1 MAAVG
6 TFAMKIQRESLC
18 DEMKSTFDVAVIGSG
33 FGGSVSAL
41 RLREKGYSVAV
52 LEAGRR
58 FEDKDFPK
66 TSWRLNK
73 FLFAPK
79 LGLYGIQRIHFL
91 PDVLILSG
99 AGVGGGSLVYANTL
113 YQPGDDYFNDKQ
125 WASITDWKKELA
137 PWFDQARR
145 MLGVTENP
153 YFSNS
158 DQAMKD
164 VANEMGVGHTFQ
176 MAPLGVFFGAG
187 KGVLSKDPFFGG
199 VGPDRSG
206 CQQCG
211 SCMTG
216 CQFNAKN
223 TLPKNYLGLAESAGA
238 EVFPMTTVTKIQQ
251 LEDGRWKVTTTK
263 TNDPF
268 GSRGKTFLANEVI
281 VAAGTYNTQ
290 KLLHKMKDSGVL
302 PLLSD
307 RLGDLSRTNS
317 EALTGAIMKDSE
329 IDFSQG
335 SAITSSFFPDE
346 HTHIEPVRYGKGSN
360 LMGLLQTIMTDGS
373 SSKLR
378 RKQWWKEF
386 IANPN
391 LLKKILDVRKWSER
405 TVIALTMQNV
415 DSSISVKSK
424 RSWFGWHLTSKNDS
438 EHPNATYIPAANE
451 VVRRIAEKH
460 GGIAGGHIG
469 DLIDAPFTA
478 HFVGGC
484 VIGKDA
490 SAGVVD
496 PYHRVWN
503 YPTLHIVDGSTI
515 TANLGVNPSLTITA
529 QAERALSLWP
539 NKNEK
544 DQRPTQGH
552 GYQML
557 APIPPQ
563 SPFVPKGAVGELT
576 VR

>member
-1 MAAVG
+1 MNN
-6 TFAMKIQRESLC
+6 S
-18 DEMKSTFDVAVIGSG
+18 FDVVVIGSG

-79 LGLYGIQRIHFL
+79 LGLYGIQRIHAL
-91 PDVLILSG
+91 PDVLILCG

-164 VANEMGVGHTFQ
+164 AAIEMGVGHTFQ
-176 MAPLGVFFGAG
+176 MAPLGVFFGEG

-199 VGPDRSG
+199 VGPDRNG

-238 EVFPMTTVTKIQQ
+238 QVFPMTTARKIEQ
-251 LEDGRWKVTTTK
+251 LDDGRWKITTTK

-268 GSRGKTFLANEVI
+268 GSRGKTFFANEVI

-302 PLLSD
+302 PKLSD

-317 EALTGAIMKDSE
+317 EALTGALMQNTD

-378 RKQWWKEF
+378 RKQWWKAF
-386 IANPN
+386 FANPY
-391 LLKKILDVRKWSER
+391 LLKRILDVRRWSER

-415 DSSISVKSK
+415 DSHISVKPK

-460 GGIAGGHIG
+460 GGIAGGHVG

-484 VIGKDA
+484 VIGQDA

-539 NKNEK
+539 NKDEEDK
-544 DQRPTQGH
+544 RPTQGRN
-552 GYQML
+552 YEVL
-557 APIPPQ
+557 APIAPH

-576 VR
+576 VS